1 MKNEENSEKLLALEI
16 EHLKSTNIME
26 NQKIEELKLDYEKSE
41 ASKDYLTKETEE
53 LNEKLTNTENENKQK
68 QITFKIKKE
77 SLEEKLK
84 NIKNQ
89 ISNLRKSNQ
98 KDINIYSSIEN
109 DIKNKI
115 SFISLQNNNIIDKYP
130 LNDNMDD
137 SQTNFIEKSA
147 IKIKE
152 DKNVETKELLEFLN
166 NNNIKNIDDLQK
178 KFLNKKRDNENKENA
193 LRDKQESSSNEENS
207 DENNL
212 KNQIMSIMSQIDNVI
227 VFEVL
232 YVCLIIFFN

>member
-212 KNQIMSIMSQIDNVI
+212 KNQIMSIMSQIKK
-227 VFEVL
+227 
-232 YVCLIIFFN
+232 

>member
-89 ISNLRKSNQ
+89 ISTLRKSNQ

-178 KFLNKKRDNENKENA
+178 KFLNKKRDNQNKENA

-212 KNQIMSIMSQIDNVI
+212 KNQIMSIMSQIKK
-227 VFEVL
+227 
-232 YVCLIIFFN
+232 

>member
-41 ASKDYLTKETEE
+41 ASNDYRTKETEE

-212 KNQIMSIMSQIDNVI
+212 KNQIMSIMSQIKK
-227 VFEVL
+227 
-232 YVCLIIFFN
+232 

>member
-212 KNQIMSIMSQIDNVI
+212 KNQIMSIMSQINK
-227 VFEVL
+227 
-232 YVCLIIFFN
+232 

>member
-193 LRDKQESSSNEENS
+193 N
-207 DENNL
+207 ENNA
-212 KNQIMSIMSQIDNVI
+212 N
-227 VFEVL
+227 E
-232 YVCLIIFFN
+232 

>member
-1 MKNEENSEKLLALEI
+1 
-16 EHLKSTNIME
+16 
-26 NQKIEELKLDYEKSE
+26 
-41 ASKDYLTKETEE
+41 
-53 LNEKLTNTENENKQK
+53 
-68 QITFKIKKE
+68 
-77 SLEEKLK
+77 
-84 NIKNQ
+84 
-89 ISNLRKSNQ
+89 
-98 KDINIYSSIEN
+98 
-109 DIKNKI
+109 
-115 SFISLQNNNIIDKYP
+115 
-130 LNDNMDD
+130 MDD

-212 KNQIMSIMSQIDNVI
+212 KNQIMSIMSQIKK
-227 VFEVL
+227 
-232 YVCLIIFFN
+232 